1 MSKAFSAPGKAFLAG
16 GYLVLEPIYDA
27 YVTALSSR
35 MHAVITPKGTSLKES
50 RIKISSPQFAN
61 GEWEYHISSNTEKPR
76 EVQSRINPFLE
87 ATIFIVLAYIQ
98 PTEAF
103 DLEIIIYSDPGY
115 HSQEDT
121 ETKTSSNGE
130 KTFLYH
136 SRAITEVEKT
146 GLGSSAGLVSV
157 VATSLLS
164 HFIPSVIST
173 NKDILHNVAQIA
185 HCYAQKKIGSGFD
198 VATAIY
204 GLIVYRRFQPALIND
219 VFQVLESDPE
229 KFPTELKK
237 LIASN
242 WEFKH
247 ERCTLPHGIKLLMGD
262 VKGGSE
268 TPKLVSRVLQWKKE
282 KPEESSVVYD
292 QLNSANLQF
301 MKELR
306 EMREKYDS
314 DPETYIKELDH
325 SIEPL
330 TVAIKN
336 IRKGL
341 QALTQKSEVPI
352 EPDVQTQLLDRCQEI
367 PGCVGGVVPGAGG
380 YDAIAVLVL
389 ENQVGNF
396 KQKTLE
402 NPDYFHN
409 VYWVELEEQ
418 TEGVLEEKPEDY
430 IGL

>member
-1 MSKAFSAPGKAFLAG
+1 
-16 GYLVLEPIYDA
+16 
-27 YVTALSSR
+27 
-35 MHAVITPKGTSLKES
+35 
-50 RIKISSPQFAN
+50 
-61 GEWEYHISSNTEKPR
+61 
-76 EVQSRINPFLE
+76 
-87 ATIFIVLAYIQ
+87 
-98 PTEAF
+98 
-103 DLEIIIYSDPGY
+103 
-115 HSQEDT
+115 
-121 ETKTSSNGE
+121 
-130 KTFLYH
+130 
-136 SRAITEVEKT
+136 
-146 GLGSSAGLVSV
+146 
-157 VATSLLS
+157 
-164 HFIPSVIST
+164 
-173 NKDILHNVAQIA
+173 
-185 HCYAQKKIGSGFD
+185 
-198 VATAIY
+198 
-204 GLIVYRRFQPALIND
+204 
-219 VFQVLESDPE
+219 
-229 KFPTELKK
+229 
-237 LIASN
+237 
-242 WEFKH
+242 
-247 ERCTLPHGIKLLMGD
+247 MGD

-409 VYWVELEEQ
+409 VYWVDLEEQ
-418 TEGVLEEKPEDY
+418 TEGVLEENQKT
-430 IGL
+430 I